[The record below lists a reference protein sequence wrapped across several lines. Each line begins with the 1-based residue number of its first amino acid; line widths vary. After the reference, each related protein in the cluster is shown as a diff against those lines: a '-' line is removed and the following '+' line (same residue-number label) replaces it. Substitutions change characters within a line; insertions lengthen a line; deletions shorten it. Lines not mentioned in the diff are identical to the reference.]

1 MSVAMATVRYA
12 GWRGSLSEESPR
24 RRRVAALAGF
34 IAGMASRHSPSS
46 IEESAAGTSSS
57 LPPGRRYCKRHPG
70 GSEELVPA
78 ALSSIL
84 LGE

>member
-1 MSVAMATVRYA
+1 V
-12 GWRGSLSEESPR
+12 L
-24 RRRVAALAGF
+24 AAIL
-34 IAGMASRHSPSS
+34 MPLR
-46 IEESAAGTSSS
+46 
-57 LPPGRRYCKRHPG
+57 GRRYCKRHPG